1 MRDFCFILVGVVFT
15 PCTAANCWL
24 RTLSRFHMTLG
35 FKKFKIFPA
44 LLLSLSCLLAP
55 LPVLANDGG
64 GSAAPEPHV
73 FTVNV
78 GDNKY
83 LQFGVVFEAATPE
96 AGHELGVY
104 KPKIRHAIILML
116 SGIDVEALR
125 TLQGK
130 KTLAAD
136 LIDTVNHVIHETEK
150 TGVKEALFTSF
161 IIQ

>member
-35 FKKFKIFPA
+35 FKKFKIFLA
-44 LLLSLSCLLAP
+44 LLLSFSCLLAP
-55 LPVLANDGG
+55 LPVLASDGG
-64 GSAAPEPHV
+64 GSAAPEPQV

-83 LQFGVVFEAATPE
+83 LQFGVDFEAATPE

-130 KTLAAD
+130 KNLAAD
-136 LIDTVNHVIHETEK
+136 IIDTVNHVIHETEK